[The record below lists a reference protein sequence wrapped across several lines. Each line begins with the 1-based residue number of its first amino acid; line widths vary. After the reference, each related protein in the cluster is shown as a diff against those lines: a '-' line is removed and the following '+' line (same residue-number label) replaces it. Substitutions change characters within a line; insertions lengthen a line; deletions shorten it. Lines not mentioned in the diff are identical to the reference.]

1 MAARP
6 RRHRSRCAQLP
17 GGDFCDAAK
26 KTSDKHSCTTS
37 MEWDTQVV
45 NGSSPLGPAN
55 LGTEEL
61 PSGPRLPSWLQP
73 ERCAVFQCAQ
83 CYAVLADSVHL
94 AWDLSRSLGAV
105 VFSSEWG
112 QSLRKAEEGQRGG
125 SRFLTGP
132 SRASGEKDWGEDL
145 EGNPFARGVTNNV
158 VLEAPFLVGI
168 DGSLKGSTY
177 NLLFCTSCG
186 IPIGFHL
193 YSTHAALAALRGH
206 FCLSSNKMLSVK
218 NKSHRKCI

>member
-6 RRHRSRCAQLP
+6 RRHRSRYAKLP
-17 GGDFCDAAK
+17 RGDFCDGAK
-26 KTSDKHSCTTS
+26 KTTDKHSCTTS

-45 NGSSPLGPAN
+45 NGSSPLGPTG

-61 PSGPRLPSWLQP
+61 PSSPRLPSWLQP

-105 VFSSEWG
+105 VFS
-112 QSLRKAEEGQRGG
+112 R
-125 SRFLTGP
+125 
-132 SRASGEKDWGEDL
+132 
-145 EGNPFARGVTNNV
+145 VTNNV

-168 DGSLKGSTY
+168 DGSLKGSYLLKTKAIVNASEMDIHNLSLPEKVAEVKFHDGCMFPVIQAYLRDIVGSVPDHHSKTNTIIKSKSTY
-177 NLLFCTSCG
+177 YF
-186 IPIGFHL
+186 GFPVHIKVMFTL
-193 YSTHAALAALRGH
+193 YCSL
-206 FCLSSNKMLSVK
+206 LSVK
-218 NKSHRKCI
+218 

>member
-26 KTSDKHSCTTS
+26 KTTDKHSCTTS

-55 LGTEEL
+55 LGAEEL

-94 AWDLSRSLGAV
+94 AWDLSRSLGTV
-105 VFSSEWG
+105 VFS
-112 QSLRKAEEGQRGG
+112 R
-125 SRFLTGP
+125 
-132 SRASGEKDWGEDL
+132 
-145 EGNPFARGVTNNV
+145 VTNNV

-168 DGSLKGSTY
+168 DGSLKGSYQLKTKAIVNASEMDIH
-177 NLLFCTSCG
+177 NLSLPEKVAELKEKIMLAHT
-186 IPIGFHL
+186 HL
-193 YSTHAALAALRGH
+193 NSLMKILKEVTPDQPK
-206 FCLSSNKMLSVK
+206 SK
-218 NKSHRKCI
+218 N